1 MYAAGEVTLEEVK
14 PNIMSY
20 YGILQHFNSHK
31 LTRKILEEF
40 VLQRAAPEEQQDAR
54 KEVEE

>member
-1 MYAAGEVTLEEVK
+1 MTLEEVK